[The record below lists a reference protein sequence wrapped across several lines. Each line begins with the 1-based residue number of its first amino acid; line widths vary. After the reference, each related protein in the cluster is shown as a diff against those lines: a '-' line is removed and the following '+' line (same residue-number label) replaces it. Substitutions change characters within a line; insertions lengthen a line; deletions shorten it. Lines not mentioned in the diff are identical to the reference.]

1 MTATTS
7 DVRSP
12 SLVGALAPIGLVV
25 AGIIIF
31 AGNYDVRKGDSGGT
45 RAAIATAV
53 ICVVLAA
60 ALFGYVVP
68 RARNTNR
75 TALILGIVGFVSLLA
90 FWSGVTPVL
99 AAAAVAVAPPATGP
113 NRAAKVAQGVAVAG
127 AVAALA
133 VTLAQSRLF

>member
-25 AGIIIF
+25 AGIVIF

-45 RAAIATAV
+45 GPAIATAV
-53 ICVVLAA
+53 ICIVLAA

-68 RARNTNR
+68 RARNTDR
-75 TALILGIVGFVSLLA
+75 AALVLGIVGFLSVLA
-90 FWSGVTPVL
+90 FWSGVTPL
-99 AAAAVAVAPPATGP
+99 FAAAAVAVAPPAAGP
-113 NRAAKVAQGVAVAG
+113 KRAAKVAQGLAIA
-127 AVAALA
+127 AALA
-133 VTLAQSRLF
+133 ALVVTLAQSRLF